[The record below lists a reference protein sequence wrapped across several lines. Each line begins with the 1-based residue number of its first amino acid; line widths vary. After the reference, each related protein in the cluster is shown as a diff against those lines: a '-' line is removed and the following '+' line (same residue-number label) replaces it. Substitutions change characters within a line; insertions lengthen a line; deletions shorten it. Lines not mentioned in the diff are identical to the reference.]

1 MLTAGGVLVSR
12 LPYPEGNW
20 VTKNVQPEC
29 SPGRAVKLGTF
40 KSTDFTPNAFERT
53 QTAPVPL
60 ALTSGEFVSKVI
72 MSGGFY
78 DPRAAGAHG
87 VNGMD
92 GLCVRSVD
100 PSVIEAGV
108 NPPFGN
114 SGRPV
119 GCVANSRI
127 ADMPAGYSIS
137 ATSAHPSVDVLSSD
151 SGDPLGTVP
160 YGTSAR
166 GHYGSGPEQ
175 RPADVSGRRGVEAA
189 RRRPDRL
196 GVRGQVRL
204 AGRMMAECRH
214 ED

>member
-1 MLTAGGVLVSR
+1 MATEGGVLTSR

-29 SPGRAVKLGTF
+29 SPGRVVKLGTF
-40 KSTDFTPNAFERT
+40 RSTDFTLNAYERK

-60 ALTSGEFVSKVI
+60 ALTSGEFVSKVV

-78 DPRAAGAHG
+78 DPRAVGRHG

-100 PSVIEAGV
+100 PSVIQAGV

-114 SGRPV
+114 FGRPV

-127 ADMPAGYSIS
+127 VDMPAAYSIS
-137 ATSAHPSVDVLSSD
+137 ATSAHPSVDVLFSG
-151 SGDPLGTVP
+151 SGDTFGTVP
-160 YGTSAR
+160 YGTALVVTTDLDRSSALLTYQD
-166 GHYGSGPEQ
+166 GG
-175 RPADVSGRRGVEAA
+175 VSK
-189 RRRPDRL
+189 P
-196 GVRGQVRL
+196 L
-204 AGRMMAECRH
+204 AGDLTVWVCVGK
-214 ED
+214 